1 MFAFEIN
8 EKFLKVGPAFE
19 VIPLPSNVIQTEV
32 IESSMLILKDKG
44 IGILNISA
52 NGNGN
57 YELVVVT
64 STSVYEINSEG
75 KILTL
80 VIEPCGFSDI
90 VSAQILN
97 NDELLIANS
106 NGLTCFC

>member
-1 MFAFEIN
+1 
-8 EKFLKVGPAFE
+8 
-19 VIPLPSNVIQTEV
+19 
-32 IESSMLILKDKG
+32 MLILKDKG

-64 STSVYEINSEG
+64 STSVYEINSQG

-80 VIEPCGFSDI
+80 VI
-90 VSAQILN
+90 
-97 NDELLIANS
+97 
-106 NGLTCFC
+106 